1 MLDREYMSPIEGKVF
16 PQVGVD
22 VRGMSGGPV
31 LTFTHEGIFRWHLAG
46 VIHECTSELMEMI
59 KIARADLI
67 GADGTVNG

>member
-1 MLDREYMSPIEGKVF
+1 MMMLSRTNKAISSSIIKSKRVKRKNPKRPPRII
-16 PQVGVD
+16 
-22 VRGMSGGPV
+22 RSN
-31 LTFTHEGIFRWHLAG
+31 G